1 MVPRTYSLV
10 ALLVLA
16 TVTVSAAQ
24 ASVQTQISLTNFWD
38 TEFDLAGSEADRL
51 LRVWSEFSDFNA
63 GDGSFTM
70 QIVQTETGKIV
81 YESTSQVLTSSTSS
95 EIDFNSF
102 VAYVVNEDD
111 ICQNENFDPDNPAV
125 SCDPLTGA
133 YEMRVL
139 TNDGSVTESSQFSIV
154 DSRV

>member
-1 MVPRTYSLV
+1 MVPRTYSLA

-63 GDGSFTM
+63 GDGSFAM
-70 QIVQTETGKIV
+70 QIVQTETGKVV

-102 VAYVVNEDD
+102 VGYVVNEED
-111 ICQNENFDPDNPAV
+111 ICQNENFNPDDPSQN
-125 SCDPLTGA
+125 CDPLTGE
-133 YEMRVL
+133 YEMHVS
-139 TNDGSVTESSQFSIV
+139 TMNGAVSESIQFSIV